1 MPDWPHAPPHRFFEP
16 GTYMVTA
23 ATMYKRLF
31 FDTPAKLTLAQ
42 NYLLHTLQEFGWQPQ
57 AWSVMA
63 NHYHVIAYSSEEPET
78 LRAALSKVHS
88 CSARGLNKV
97 DGEKGRKVW
106 YQYWDTHLTR
116 RTSYFARLRYVHE
129 NAVHH
134 GLVNEATR
142 YDWCSA
148 GWLEQRADPA
158 YRKMLQ
164 SFRIDNVNVYDD
176 F

>member
-1 MPDWPHAPPHRFFEP
+1 MPDWPHSPPHRFFEA
-16 GTYMVTA
+16 GTYMVTG
-23 ATMYKRLF
+23 ATLYKKQF
-31 FDTPAKLTLAQ
+31 FDTPEKLTLLQ
-42 NYLLHTLQEFGWQPQ
+42 NILLQTLQEFGWQPQ
-57 AWSVMA
+57 AWAVMA
-63 NHYHVIAYSSEEPET
+63 NHYHFIAYCQDTPQSLP
-78 LRAALSKVHS
+78 AALNKVHS
-88 CSARGLNKV
+88 CSSRELNGL
-97 DGEKGRKVW
+97 DGMQNRRVW
-106 YQYWDTHLTR
+106 YQYWDTHLTY

-164 SFRIDNVNVYDD
+164 SFPIDNVNVYDD